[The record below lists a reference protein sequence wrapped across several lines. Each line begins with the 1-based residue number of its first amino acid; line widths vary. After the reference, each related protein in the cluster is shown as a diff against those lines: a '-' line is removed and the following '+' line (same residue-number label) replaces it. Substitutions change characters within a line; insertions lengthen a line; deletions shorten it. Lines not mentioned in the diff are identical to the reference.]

1 MSAYTVESL
10 AERWNCSRGM
20 IYKMI
25 RDKKIRVFRIGTSIR
40 ISAEEVNRYEN
51 QD

>member
-1 MSAYTVESL
+1 MSAYTVTSL
-10 AERWNCSRGM
+10 AERWGCSPDVT
-20 IYKMI
+20 YDMI
-25 RDKKIRVFRIGTSIR
+25 RKHWLKAFKVGRNLR